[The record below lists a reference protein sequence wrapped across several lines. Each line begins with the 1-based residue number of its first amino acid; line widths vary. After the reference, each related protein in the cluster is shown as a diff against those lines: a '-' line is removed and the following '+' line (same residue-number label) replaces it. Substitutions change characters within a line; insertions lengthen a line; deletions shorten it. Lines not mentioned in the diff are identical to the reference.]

1 MAGIGGFL
9 VQGLF
14 NGMVPG
20 ISNVGNAVGMVFG
33 GFPGALAAMISK
45 GLIGIAGL
53 PGKALNAI
61 MGLFGSGSASNL
73 AATAHG
79 YGGHRYVW
87 GGGAN
92 AATGFDCSSFV
103 NMLSGMLKLPNPG
116 GLGGP
121 SSQHGPATGGWL
133 DFGSMQRIAYNAM
146 AMNDLYVS
154 PTHMGVVTGPGTG
167 FAARSTATG
176 TGPQPTTGEAYQIL
190 RFPGK
195 GIKLPGWL
203 EGVMGKIGGFF
214 SHLFGG
220 GNGPAGGQGDPG
232 GVARWHNVALQ
243 VLNMFGRP
251 DLLPSLMAQMQTE
264 SGGNQFAQN
273 NWDSNAAIGQNS
285 RGLMQVIPATFAAFA
300 GPFARLG
307 IFNPLANIY
316 ASVAY
321 AIKRY
326 GANLAAVWGHGHG
339 YATGGLISEPVVG
352 FGVRSGDPYSFGER
366 GPEWVSP
373 LSGPAAQI
381 GGSSSGRTVINVYPS
396 AGMDE
401 QALAA
406 MVSRELAWAAAG
418 GAAV

>member
-1 MAGIGGFL
+1 
-9 VQGLF
+9 
-14 NGMVPG
+14 
-20 ISNVGNAVGMVFG
+20 
-33 GFPGALAAMISK
+33 
-45 GLIGIAGL
+45 
-53 PGKALNAI
+53 
-61 MGLFGSGSASNL
+61 
-73 AATAHG
+73 
-79 YGGHRYVW
+79 
-87 GGGAN
+87 
-92 AATGFDCSSFV
+92 
-103 NMLSGMLKLPNPG
+103 MLKLPNPG

-133 DFGSMQRIAYNAM
+133 NFGSMSRVPYNAM

-176 TGPQPTTGEAYQIL
+176 TGPQTTTGEAYQIL

-195 GIKLPGWL
+195 GLKLPPWL
-203 EGVMGKIGGFF
+203 SGIMGKIGGFF

-220 GNGPAGGQGDPG
+220 GNGPPGGQGDPG

-243 VLNMFGRP
+243 VLDMFGRP
-251 DLLPSLMAQMQTE
+251 DLLPSLMAQMNTE

-307 IFNPLANIY
+307 IFSPLANLY
-316 ASVAY
+316 AATAY
-321 AIKRY
+321 ALKRY

-339 YATGGLISEPVVG
+339 YATGGVINEPVTG
-352 FGVRSGDPYSFGER
+352 FGHRSGEMYHIGER
-366 GPEWVSP
+366 GPEMVTP
-373 LSGPAAQI
+373 LTGSMAGV
-381 GGSSSGRTVINVYPS
+381 GGGGRTVINVYPS

-401 QALAA
+401 RELAA

-418 GAAV
+418 GAA